1 MNMGNVMGTVSWIS
15 KDFTSEGR
23 LSIGSSGHKD
33 LFIGIGLEGS
43 SLEAKGG
50 IIGGLLNL
58 GKIDIYARQR
68 YFYKIENEVFL
79 NFLDTR
85 VAGDL
90 YNSSSL

>member
-58 GKIDIYARQR
+58 GKIDIYARVLEDFGQEPKHKVR
-68 YFYKIENEVFL
+68 DYCF
-79 NFLDTR
+79 
-85 VAGDL
+85 
-90 YNSSSL
+90 